1 MPLRAKSAKG
11 NNRVI
16 DFLKSIGLLNR
27 LANNWEEVKR
37 LVDENIDYSML
48 NDKAFHELLIQSK
61 RFLQNLLEEKSY

>member
-16 DFLKSIGLLNR
+16 DFLKSVGLLNR

-37 LVDENIDYSML
+37 LVDEDIDYSML
-48 NDKAFHELLIQSK
+48 NDKAFHELLIKSK
-61 RFLQNLLEEKSY
+61 RFLQGLLEEKSY

>member
-16 DFLKSIGLLNR
+16 DFLKSVGLLNR